1 MNIEDFYTREKA
13 NAGIK
18 MPLFAPNGVKT
29 DHWLMLRGVDS
40 DAFRAAKTES
50 DRESPEIA
58 AIKDKAERDA
68 AIRANQRR
76 LMSSL
81 VVSWSFPHE
90 CTRDAVEKLFLEAP
104 QIMDAVDKVVS
115 NRAIF
120 FAIGSA
126 SLNATLSSN
135 SPSTKSRKGQVA
147 RRGKA

>member
-18 MPLFAPNGVKT
+18 MPLFSPNGVKT

-40 DAFRAAKTES
+40 DAFRAAKTVCE
-50 DRESPEIA
+50 RESAEIA
-58 AIKDKAERDA
+58 AIKDKAEYDDA
-68 AIRANQRR
+68 LRASQRR

-81 VVSWSFPHE
+81 VVSWSFDQE

-135 SPSTKSRKGQVA
+135 SPSTKSRKGQPA
-147 RRGKA
+147 RRAKA